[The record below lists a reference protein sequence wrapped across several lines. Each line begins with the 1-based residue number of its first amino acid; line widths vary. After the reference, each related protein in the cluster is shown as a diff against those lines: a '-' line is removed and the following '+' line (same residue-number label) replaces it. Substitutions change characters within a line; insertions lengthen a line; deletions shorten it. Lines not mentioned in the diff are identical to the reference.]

1 MHRTCARRSF
11 QYLNTR
17 NLTRVNITYDPEI
30 MALDRF
36 NPGTMPGYQALFV
49 IDPALRQNNSKNSRG
64 LPPANS
70 SGNSNC
76 GLNSRHGSG
85 SRLDIIH

>member
-1 MHRTCARRSF
+1 M
-11 QYLNTR
+11 
-17 NLTRVNITYDPEI
+17 V
-30 MALDRF
+30 LDRF

-76 GLNSRHGSG
+76 GRNRRVFSKTIYSPAPWLCTCASCSSHYA
-85 SRLDIIH
+85 D